1 MYDKWLEDI
10 PRQPYNRTAYS
21 TILATKA
28 KDTRNILEFHS
39 KCLDEVRKLF
49 QYPTGQQ
56 LEAIYWRAYFMDDNS
71 ELPVELGD
79 LFEEYLGNMNVDI
92 SALES
97 ISQFTHSQF
106 TQSDTV
112 DKGTIVSALMAI
124 ATWNISKTFWGR
136 TGGLLNHFFRFLLCL
151 AVSLFTTSQ
160 LKKLQNHFMI
170 LGIMRRYSQSNRF
183 LTQNLETFTEAEKRL
198 SGRNFCITENGH
210 VAWVSL
216 YAKKGDEI
224 CVFRGC
230 RFPFVI
236 RMYGPRH
243 NRKYRL
249 RGDCYLHGLMEE
261 SLFEKARADV
271 ETIKLI

>member
-1 MYDKWLEDI
+1 
-10 PRQPYNRTAYS
+10 
-21 TILATKA
+21 
-28 KDTRNILEFHS
+28 
-39 KCLDEVRKLF
+39 
-49 QYPTGQQ
+49 
-56 LEAIYWRAYFMDDNS
+56 MDDNS
-71 ELPVELGD
+71 ELPAELGD
-79 LFEEYLGNMNVDI
+79 SFGEYLGNMKVDI
-92 SALES
+92 SVLES
-97 ISQFTHSQF
+97 MSQFTHSQF
-106 TQSDTV
+106 AQSDAV
-112 DKGTIVSALMAI
+112 DKGNIVSALVAV
-124 ATWNISKTFWGR
+124 ATWNISKTFWGG

-151 AVSLFTTSQ
+151 AVSLFTTSRF
-160 LKKLQNHFMI
+160 KKLQNHFTI
-170 LGIMRRYSQSNRF
+170 LGILRRYRKSNRF
-183 LTQNLETFTEAEKRL
+183 LAQNLKTFTEAEKRL

-236 RMYGPRH
+236 RTCGPRH

-261 SLFEKARADV
+261 SLFEKARTDV